1 MAYIRA
7 YFRCP
12 TCNKEH
18 KSYAAAAE
26 CRGLHLITRNLWAI
40 GENGKAVR
48 VMENCVPGSCGSR
61 EWALKEAD
69 QRD

>member
-1 MAYIRA
+1 VAYIRA

-12 TCNKEH
+12 TCSKEY
-18 KSYAAAAE
+18 KTYDAAAE

-48 VMENCVPGSCGSR
+48 VTERCVPGSYGSK
-61 EWALKEAD
+61 EWALREAD
-69 QRD
+69 LRD